1 MYKYK
6 IFRHACILKVVKQE
20 SKVILGCLFLRFLAI
35 KRIETMVD
43 QIKMEIIKAL
53 ITYMYC

>member
-6 IFRHACILKVVKQE
+6 IFRHACILKVEKQE

-43 QIKMEIIKAL
+43 QIKMEIIKL
-53 ITYMYC
+53 

>member
-6 IFRHACILKVVKQE
+6 IFRHACILKV
-20 SKVILGCLFLRFLAI
+20 VILGCLFLRFLAI

-43 QIKMEIIKAL
+43 QIKMEIKL
-53 ITYMYC
+53 